1 MRRYIIDDAN
11 FAQARSERPRF
22 DSPVIWEGMGYGLW
36 FGGRNARIVVAIR
49 RPGFD
54 SCRGLVKN
62 KNISRSQV
70 VIALA
75 LTLEVGGSIPRNP
88 VLIFFLLQGIIIN
101 NKYTSPCCRWIGSA
115 AATRPTLFKDE
126 AGTEPRP
133 CSR

>member
-1 MRRYIIDDAN
+1 MCQWLHHYYSKPTLDQYLHKGRVLGYSIDAN

-75 LTLEVGGSIPRNP
+75 LTLEVGGSIPRDP
-88 VLIFFLLQGIIIN
+88 VLIFFSLTGN
-101 NKYTSPCCRWIGSA
+101 NH
-115 AATRPTLFKDE
+115 
-126 AGTEPRP
+126 
-133 CSR
+133 